1 MTGVTFGELLRG
13 YRARAGLSQME
24 VAARSR
30 LSVDAISAL
39 ERGTRQ
45 VPRLSTIGLLAGA
58 LGLSDSE
65 RATMMAAAHL
75 AMERTVELA
84 ADWQASPTVLIG
96 RDEQVASACRLLARP
111 DVSLVTLTGPPGVGK
126 TRLAREVAIMLESSY
141 PDGVHWVSLAPLADP
156 RLVMPAIQRALRV
169 REQSR
174 RSPLEAIVA
183 VCRQRRLL
191 LVLDNFEH
199 LLIAAA
205 ELAELLA
212 RCPGL
217 NLLVT
222 SRASLRIRGEHT
234 FPVPPLEL
242 PRPTPGGAVDYD
254 SLSRVP
260 AVRLFAERARAA
272 TPDFGIT
279 AANAA
284 DVAEICR
291 RLDGLPLALEL
302 AAPWTRLLS
311 PGALVDRIE
320 ARLALLVDGP
330 QDLPRR
336 QQSLRATLVW
346 SCDLL
351 NPAQRSLLGRLSVFA
366 GSAPVDAVEVVGQAA
381 GELPDAVL
389 PLLGALADHS
399 LVLRDA
405 RGPER
410 DRVTMLETV
419 REYGRQLLDAAGE
432 TEATSRAHAEYYA
445 ALAARGRPE
454 LDGPRQVDWL
464 RRFEVELDNVRA
476 ALRWASGRDREVAL
490 RLATDLAIFWTRR
503 EHRREALSWLESL
516 LADSN
521 EVPFRLRGEA
531 LRLSGTLAR
540 VLYDFD
546 LADRRLRESAAILE
560 RVGDQRSLAHV
571 RHVMGST
578 ATQRGRHQEA
588 KALLEDAERLF
599 REANDETAVARV
611 RNDLAHAL
619 RMVGESQRSRA
630 MREQSLAAL
639 RRLGHTHDVALG
651 LANLADLV
659 HAEGDVEQARAHLD
673 EAVQLS
679 RTHDLPYPL
688 AGALRNMG
696 QVTQAH
702 DPALALASYQESLH
716 IYTRLEDGGGIAS
729 CIEGIAWLAW
739 AAGDEARS
747 AILYGAAAGIRHTV
761 DMQPQP
767 LALAT
772 RDRALAA
779 LRDAIGERRLADL
792 VAAGRRLS
800 LEEGV
805 ATALAER

>member
-1 MTGVTFGELLRG
+1 MTGVSFGELLRG

-24 VAARSR
+24 VAARSGV
-30 LSVDAISAL
+30 SVDAISAL

-58 LGLSDSE
+58 LGLSDAE
-65 RATMMAAAHL
+65 REAMVGAAHP
-75 AMERTVELA
+75 AMGRSAELA

-96 RDEQVASACRLLARP
+96 RDEQVVSACRLLARP

-126 TRLAREVAIMLESSY
+126 TRLAREVAIRSESSY
-141 PDGVHWVSLAPLADP
+141 PDGVHWVGLAPLADP
-156 RLVMPAIQRALRV
+156 RLVMPAMQRALRV

-174 RSPLEAIVA
+174 RSPLEVIVA

-242 PRPTPGGAVDYD
+242 PRPDPGGAVDLD
-254 SLSRVP
+254 SLSRIP
-260 AVRLFAERARAA
+260 AVRLFVERACAA
-272 TPDFGIT
+272 TPEFGIT

-284 DVAEICR
+284 DVVHICR

-302 AAPWTRLLS
+302 AAPWARLLN
-311 PGALVDRIE
+311 PGALLDRIE
-320 ARLALLVDGP
+320 GRLGLLVDGP
-330 QDLPRR
+330 RDLPRR
-336 QQSLRATLVW
+336 QQSLRATLAW

-351 NPAQRSLLGRLSVFA
+351 SPGQRSLLGRLSVFA
-366 GSAPVDAVEVVGQAA
+366 GSAPVDAVEVVGRAA

-389 PLLGALADHS
+389 PLLGTLADHS

-405 RGPER
+405 HGPER

-419 REYGRQLLDAAGE
+419 REYGRELLDAAGE
-432 TEATSRAHAEYYA
+432 TEATLRAHAEYYA
-445 ALAARGRPE
+445 ALAARGGPE
-454 LDGPRQVDWL
+454 LDGPRQVEWL
-464 RRFEVELDNVRA
+464 RRFDVELDNVRA

-490 RLATDLAIFWTRR
+490 RLASDLIVFWARR

-521 EVPFRLRGEA
+521 ELPLRLRGEA
-531 LRLSGTLAR
+531 LRHSGALAR
-540 VLYDFD
+540 ALSDFD
-546 LADRRLRESAAILE
+546 LADRRLRESAAIFE
-560 RVGDQRSLAHV
+560 RVGDQHSLAHV
-571 RHVMGST
+571 RRVMGSM
-578 ATQRGRHQEA
+578 ASLRGRHQQA
-588 KALLEDAERLF
+588 KALLEDAERRF
-599 REANDETAVARV
+599 RELNDETAVV
-611 RNDLAHAL
+611 MLRNGLAHVL
-619 RMVGESQRSRA
+619 HMVGEPRRARA
-630 MREQSLAAL
+630 MYDESLVAL

-651 LANLADLV
+651 LVNLADLD
-659 HAEGDVEQARAHLD
+659 HAEGDDEASRAHLV

-688 AGALRNMG
+688 AAALANLG
-696 QVTQAH
+696 QVTQGH
-702 DPALALASYQESLH
+702 DSVLALASYQESLH
-716 IYTRLEDGGGIAS
+716 IFTRLEHAQGIAT
-729 CIEGIAWLAW
+729 CMEGIAWLAW
-739 AAGDEARS
+739 AAGDDARS
-747 AILYGAAAGIRHTV
+747 ALLYGAASGIREAV
-761 DMQPQP
+761 DVPPQP
-767 LALAT
+767 LALAE
-772 RDRALAA
+772 REKALAA
-779 LRDAIGERRLADL
+779 LGDAIGERRLADL
-792 VAAGRRLS
+792 EAAGRRLS
-800 LEEGV
+800 LEEAV
-805 ATALAER
+805 ATALAGR